1 MTTPVVTATRAGR
14 GRSIEVYLDGAR
26 WRALPLDAVA
36 AAGLTVGVELGRER
50 ARELNRALRRQK
62 ALDAAVRILRASD
75 QTRAG
80 LSERLARRGVSE
92 PDRDAVVA
100 TLVTAAVVDDE
111 RFARERAMALARR
124 ELGDLA
130 IRADLETRGVS
141 AGHIAEAL
149 GALEPEPARAARVLS
164 RDGVT
169 QRVAARL
176 ARRGFSE
183 ASLEP
188 ILIKLGDDDDTSAA
202 DDPE

>member
-92 PDRDAVVA
+92 PDRDAVVE

-111 RFARERAMALARR
+111 RFAHERAMALARR

-130 IRADLETRGVS
+130 IHADLETRGVS
-141 AGHIAEAL
+141 AGQIAEAL
-149 GALEPEPARAARVLS
+149 GALEPESARAARVLS
-164 RDGVT
+164 RDGMT

-188 ILIKLGDDDDTSAA
+188 ILMKLGDDDDTSAA